1 MCAEKIQRFLMAFV
15 LLVAF
20 YFMSIGS
27 VIGTVLQL
35 FVILMIIVWAISD
48 FCPSLW
54 IFGKIFGHCEKK
66 SNNE

>member
-27 VIGTVLQL
+27 IVGIILQFFVIG
-35 FVILMIIVWAISD
+35 MIIIWAITD

-66 SNNE
+66 N